1 VRFEAATAVLEGGTL
16 LVRYNVGMKISEKC
30 AVSISK
36 VKRVC
41 ARVTTA
47 SF

>member
-1 VRFEAATAVLEGGTL
+1 MRFEAATAVLEGGTQ
-16 LVRYNVGMKISEKC
+16 LVWYVGMKSSEKC
-30 AVSISK
+30 AVSVLK

-47 SF
+47 GF

>member
-16 LVRYNVGMKISEKC
+16 LVWYVGMNISEKC

-36 VKRVC
+36 VKRFCV
-41 ARVTTA
+41 RVTPA